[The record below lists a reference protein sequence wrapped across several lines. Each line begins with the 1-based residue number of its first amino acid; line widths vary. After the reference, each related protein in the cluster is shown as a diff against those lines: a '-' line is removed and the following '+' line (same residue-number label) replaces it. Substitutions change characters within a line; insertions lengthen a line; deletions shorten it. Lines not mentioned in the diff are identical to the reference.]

1 MLRMRNS
8 WSPLLLALFALPAL
22 PAHGQQAE
30 VALSTVIL
38 DGAPRKLYS
47 ELYLDRLGH
56 QYLVEL
62 YEEPQGEETLVH
74 FRAFRNGK
82 LHARKSES
90 LADSHDFTFIVEEKK
105 DRLIPPEAETLMLQM
120 LQELFK
126 EADDKQKQTITEL
139 FKQADQQQRET
150 FMEMVQQE
158 ELARN
163 IARNIEAPAAE
174 VDAELLAAVVSE
186 NLVPP
191 KLDEDGLA
199 STLSGMIELP
209 SVEMDEA
216 QVAEMI
222 SKSLKPPE
230 VDDDALAEKLSGK
243 IQVAAPQVDEDA
255 LAEKLSGKIQVAAP
269 QVDDEALAERLS
281 GKIQVAAPQVDDE
294 ALAERLSGKI
304 QVAAPQVDDEALAER
319 LSQKM
324 SRPSVDVEQ
333 LASQLSGKIAPRVD
347 EEALAANLS
356 KRIRPSPVNLN
367 VDNLAENI
375 AQKLIQKQQ
384 AQAGRVTSYD
394 ELIEGVRKANQDKDY
409 ARAISLLNANL
420 EERTPLEQQ
429 RVLKIAG
436 LMSVL
441 VASQKLKNSIS
452 TIQNY
457 DLPQDEGLETISS
470 SLEQWINQNLITE

>member
-1 MLRMRNS
+1 MRNS

-230 VDDDALAEKLSGK
+230 VDDDALAEKLS
-243 IQVAAPQVDEDA
+243 
-255 LAEKLSGKIQVAAP
+255 
-269 QVDDEALAERLS
+269 
-281 GKIQVAAPQVDDE
+281 
-294 ALAERLSGKI
+294 
-304 QVAAPQVDDEALAER
+304 
-319 LSQKM
+319 
-324 SRPSVDVEQ
+324 
-333 LASQLSGKIAPRVD
+333 
-347 EEALAANLS
+347 
-356 KRIRPSPVNLN
+356 
-367 VDNLAENI
+367 
-375 AQKLIQKQQ
+375 
-384 AQAGRVTSYD
+384 
-394 ELIEGVRKANQDKDY
+394 
-409 ARAISLLNANL
+409 
-420 EERTPLEQQ
+420 
-429 RVLKIAG
+429 
-436 LMSVL
+436 
-441 VASQKLKNSIS
+441 
-452 TIQNY
+452 
-457 DLPQDEGLETISS
+457 
-470 SLEQWINQNLITE
+470 